1 MKAKGRLGGCQGGR
15 VSQPRGTSRAVGY
28 PQTCD
33 GGSSLVLGTL
43 IRREDEASVAVRAA
57 QQEVVGERMLRQ
69 NWRRQ
74 SSRSGGGILR
84 DGEGRAVGSCWCV

>member
-33 GGSSLVLGTL
+33 GGSNLALGML
-43 IRREDEASVAVRAA
+43 IWREDEASVAVWAA
-57 QQEVVGERMLRQ
+57 QQAAVVERMLRP

-74 SSRSGGGILR
+74 SSHSGEGILR
-84 DGEGRAVGSCWCV
+84 DEGERAVGSCWCV